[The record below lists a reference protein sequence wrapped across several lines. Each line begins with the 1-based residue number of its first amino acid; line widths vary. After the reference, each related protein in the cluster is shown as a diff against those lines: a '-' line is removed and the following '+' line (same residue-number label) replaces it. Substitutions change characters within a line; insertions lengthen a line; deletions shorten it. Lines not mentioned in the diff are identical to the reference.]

1 MKEKIL
7 CLGIES
13 SCDETA
19 VALVDSDRNILS
31 HIIYS
36 QIPEHQKYGGV
47 VPELAA
53 RAHILAIDEVI
64 NSALREANKTIN
76 DLDVIA
82 ATAGPGLIGGVLVGW
97 MAATGIAQATAKPLV
112 AVNHLEGHALVPRL
126 CATSANDSAQSGMIE
141 FPYLLML
148 ASGGHCQ
155 ILLVRG
161 VGQYEL
167 IGQTLDDSAGEA
179 FDKVSKMLGLGYPG
193 GPVIDMRAPLGDA
206 TRFKFPRPL
215 CDKPGCDFSFSGIK
229 TAARTFLEKQNLKN
243 SESGSPPL
251 EGSAKPGVVY
261 PNSRS
266 SVAYYSLPYNQEL
279 VEYAKK
285 NRKAGSLPEAL
296 LWKEIKSKKINGLDF
311 DRQKIIGNYIVDFFC
326 PDARVVIEVDDAASH
341 DDKGRYDEKRDEYL
355 KSLNLTVIHV
365 TAKEVLKEMNGVI
378 QLLVNHPAL
387 RAPLQR
393 RGTSA
398 EHDEIV
404 STVDNP
410 LVPDIGSPPL
420 DGSAKPGVVYK
431 TPQNNEDQFINDFC
445 ASFQAAVVDCIT
457 NRLGNALCDSLVVA
471 AAPRTL
477 VVAGGVAKNS
487 AIRAA
492 MEHLAADNDMEFA
505 APPLNLCTD
514 NGAMIAWAGL
524 ENYLIGR
531 VVTAPVAPRPRWP
544 LTEL

>member
-1 MKEKIL
+1 MIDDQIICMDMGGAGTNTAGAGTL

-13 SCDETA
+13 SCDETSA
-19 VALVDSDRNILS
+19 AIVNSNRNILS

-36 QIPEHQKYGGV
+36 QIPQHQKYGGV

-64 NSALREANKTIN
+64 GTALERAGKTI
-76 DLDVIA
+76 DDIDVIA

-97 MAATGIAQATAKPLV
+97 MAATGIAQSTGKPLV

-126 CATSANDSAQSGMIE
+126 MATSAVDAATPASVE

-193 GPVIDMRAPLGDA
+193 GPIVDARARCGNPDA
-206 TRFKFPRPL
+206 FRFPRPL

-229 TAARTFLEKQNLKN
+229 TAARTFL
-243 SESGSPPL
+243 
-251 EGSAKPGVVY
+251 
-261 PNSRS
+261 
-266 SVAYYSLPYNQEL
+266 
-279 VEYAKK
+279 
-285 NRKAGSLPEAL
+285 
-296 LWKEIKSKKINGLDF
+296 
-311 DRQKIIGNYIVDFFC
+311 DRN
-326 PDARVVIEVDDAASH
+326 PAPHS
-341 DDKGRYDEKRDEYL
+341 DE
-355 KSLNLTVIHV
+355 
-365 TAKEVLKEMNGVI
+365 
-378 QLLVNHPAL
+378 
-387 RAPLQR
+387 
-393 RGTSA
+393 
-398 EHDEIV
+398 
-404 STVDNP
+404 
-410 LVPDIGSPPL
+410 
-420 DGSAKPGVVYK
+420 
-431 TPQNNEDQFINDFC
+431 FINDFC
-445 ASFQAAVVDCIT
+445 AAFQASVVDCIV
-457 NRLGNALCDSLVVA
+457 NRLEHAMADARVRA
-471 AAPRTL
+471 AAPKFL

-492 MEHLAADNDMEFA
+492 MEKLAAGHNMTFA
-505 APPLNLCTD
+505 APPMNLCTD

-524 ENYLIGR
+524 ENYRLGR
-531 VVTAPVAPRPRWP
+531 VVTSPIAPRPRWP